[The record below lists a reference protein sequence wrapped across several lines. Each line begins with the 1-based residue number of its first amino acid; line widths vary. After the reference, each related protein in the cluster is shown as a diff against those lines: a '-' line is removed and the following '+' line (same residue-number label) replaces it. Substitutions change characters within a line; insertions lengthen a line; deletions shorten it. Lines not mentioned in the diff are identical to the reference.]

1 VSNSDFSSL
10 CRTGRSRNGIDMVVN
25 MDMSIWYGPYK
36 KQDEEK
42 ISNGNKTKDE
52 ERQRIEI
59 IIRMKQ
65 SVMLRGNLKR
75 V

>member
-10 CRTGRSRNGIDMVVN
+10 CRTGRRRNGIDMVVN

-52 ERQRIEI
+52 DRQRIEI
-59 IIRMKQ
+59 MIRMKQ
-65 SVMLRGNLKR
+65 SVMLVGNLKR